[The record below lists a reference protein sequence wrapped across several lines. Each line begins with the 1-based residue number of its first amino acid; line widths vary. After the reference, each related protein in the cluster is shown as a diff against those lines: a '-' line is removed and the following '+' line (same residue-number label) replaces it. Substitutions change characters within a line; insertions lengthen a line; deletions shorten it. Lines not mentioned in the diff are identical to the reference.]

1 MFDWA
6 SGLLLTLGAY
16 VGVGAVFALG
26 FALWGVARIDPA
38 AHGMPVTVR
47 LLILP
52 GAAALWPL
60 LLCKLVLRQPPLPPT

>member
-6 SGLLLTLGAY
+6 SGLLLVLAAY
-16 VGVGAVFALG
+16 LGVGAVFALG
-26 FALWGVARIDPA
+26 FAFRGAARIDPA
-38 AHGMPVTVR
+38 AHGMPIAAR

-60 LLCKLVLRQPPLPPT
+60 LFWKCVLRQPPPAS

>member
-6 SGLLLTLGAY
+6 YGLLRMLGAY
-16 VGVGAVFALG
+16 LGAGTVFALG
-26 FALWGVARIDPA
+26 FAIWGAARIDPA
-38 AHGMPVTVR
+38 AHGMPIAAR

-60 LLCKLVLRQPPLPPT
+60 LLWKCVLRQRPLVS

>member
-6 SGLLLTLGAY
+6 SGLLLVLTAY
-16 VGVGAVFALG
+16 IGVGAVFALG
-26 FALWGVARIDPA
+26 FAFWGVARIDPA
-38 AHGMPVTVR
+38 AHGMPIAAR

-60 LLCKLVLRQPPLPPT
+60 LFWKCVLRQPPPAS

>member
-6 SGLLLTLGAY
+6 SGLLLLLEAYLGA
-16 VGVGAVFALG
+16 GAVFALG
-26 FALWGVARIDPA
+26 FAIWGAARIDPTA
-38 AHGMPVTVR
+38 RGMPIAAR

-60 LLCKLVLRQPPLPPT
+60 LLWKCVLRQPPPVS